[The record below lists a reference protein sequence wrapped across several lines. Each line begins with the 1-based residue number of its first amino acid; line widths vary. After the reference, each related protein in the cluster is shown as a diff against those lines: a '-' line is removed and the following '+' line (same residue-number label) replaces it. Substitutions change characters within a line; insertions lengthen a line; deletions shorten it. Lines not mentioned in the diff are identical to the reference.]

1 MRKAIILAGGKGT
14 RLHPM
19 TKAVSKQLLPIFD
32 KPMIFYPMSLV
43 MLADIQ
49 DVLIISDENSLSLY
63 QKLFEDGSQYGLR
76 VKYAVQHEP
85 NGLAQAFVIGKQF
98 IGSDDVAL
106 FLGDNIFYG
115 ASLTGILKDANL
127 SINPTIF
134 AYEVADPRAYG
145 VVEFDANGTA
155 VSIEEKPVEPKSK
168 YAVPGIYFYPNS
180 VIDIAEKLKP
190 SARGEYEITDVNR
203 EYMKLGTLKVSI
215 LPRGIAWLDSGT
227 PAALNDA
234 SNFVR
239 TIQER
244 TGLKVADIE
253 DIAKKKHWI

>member
-1 MRKAIILAGGKGT
+1 
-14 RLHPM
+14 M

-43 MLADIQ
+43 MLAGIQ
-49 DVLIISDENSLSLY
+49 DVLIISDDHALPLY
-63 QKLFEDGSQYGLR
+63 QTLFEDGSQYGL
-76 VKYAVQHEP
+76 KISYAVQHEP

-98 IGSDDVAL
+98 IGNDDVAL

-115 ASLTGILKDANL
+115 ASLTGILQEANL
-127 SINPTIF
+127 SQHPTIF

-145 VVEFDANGTA
+145 VVEFDQNGTA
-155 VSIEEKPVEPKSK
+155 ISIEEKPSVPKSK

-180 VIDIAEKLKP
+180 VIDIAENLKP
-190 SARGEYEITDVNR
+190 SLRGEYEITDVNR
-203 EYMKLGTLKVSI
+203 EYMQLGTLKVSI

-227 PAALNDA
+227 PSALNDA

-244 TGLKVADIE
+244 TGLKVADLE
-253 DIAKKKHWI
+253 EIAKQKRWI